1 MTVKTFRILLIS
13 MVFLALGAVSVS
25 AQQDREADHEALR
38 VLRNTMMTA
47 IENQDVHALASCF
60 SRDFVFITSTQDAL
74 TSQAD
79 IQAFMDRMF
88 HGEKALVEGVESH
101 AEADILTRFLGED
114 VGICYGKSEDVYTMK
129 SGSIVR
135 MKLRWSATVLRED
148 GEWKVAVA
156 HVGADFLDNPVLD
169 EVLNSSRRMGFAEGL
184 VGLFIGAFI
193 GWFFGRRKG
202 RDAKS

>member
-1 MTVKTFRILLIS
+1 VLL
-13 MVFLALGAVSVS
+13 VFGAASVP

-38 VLRNTMMTA
+38 VLRNRVITA
-47 IENQDVHALASCF
+47 VEKQDVEALVSCF

-88 HGEKALVEGVESH
+88 HGENALVEGVKTH
-101 AEADILTRFLGED
+101 AEADILTRFLGDD
-114 VGICYGKSEDVYTMK
+114 VGICYGSSEDVYTMK

-156 HVGADFLDNPVLD
+156 HVGVDFLDNPVLD

-184 VGLFIGAFI
+184 IGLFIGAFV

-202 RDAKS
+202 RTGKP